1 MQRLFFLIIILFAV
15 EGSCYAQFQAL
26 QKLPW
31 YPTSS
36 CNSSIATT
44 TKPVAS
50 EVVTTNVLDELSAA
64 LRSNRYSE
72 VADELYPRAIRE
84 GYQRNAALYNN
95 ARRALRQ
102 LMREDATDNSW
113 KKMQQL
119 YADRFTNIGKDA
131 YQYINNLEGNTW
143 SEEQLTNEYV
153 YALTTNPNR
162 VNECYDATLK
172 LVKEAKGRVDMAIIL
187 QGMFAPL
194 NRASVANS
202 DITRQL
208 SEPYGEIKNWLDAS
222 EQFMEREH
230 SNDYIANYPQAT
242 LAQVRNE
249 CNRVIALNI
258 NTQRKE
264 EQQKKEELDEEYA
277 AARALFTK
285 GQYTEAYNACNEAL
299 RRHPS
304 PDLRALKSTILQT
317 CGTKASNA
325 QDRVAF
331 YIAAYEAG
339 RGGASQAVLNGILEA
354 IRANLFMSGIA
365 GTTHTTRRPMI
376 IRQRIWTIEELK
388 EKSN

>member
-1 MQRLFFLIIILFAV
+1 MQRLFLFIIILLV
-15 EGSCYAQFQAL
+15 VKGSCNAQFKAL
-26 QKLPW
+26 QNLPW
-31 YPTSS
+31 YPASNGHTSVVV
-36 CNSSIATT
+36 SSNPA
-44 TKPVAS
+44 AS
-50 EVVTTNVLDELSAA
+50 EIVTTNVLDELAAA
-64 LRSNRYSE
+64 LRANRYSE
-72 VADELYPRAIRE
+72 VADDLYARALSE

-95 ARRALRQ
+95 VRRAIRQ
-102 LMREDATDNSW
+102 LMRQDATDASW
-113 KKMQQL
+113 QKMQKL
-119 YADRFTNIGKDA
+119 YSDRFNNIGKDT
-131 YQYINNLEGNTW
+131 YQYINNLEGSTW
-143 SEEQLTNEYV
+143 SDEQLMNEYV
-153 YALTTNPNR
+153 FALTVNPNR

-172 LVKEAKGRVDMAIIL
+172 LVKEAKGRVDLAIIL

-194 NRASVANS
+194 NRASVANA

-208 SEPYGEIKNWLDAS
+208 SEPYSEIKNWLDAS

-230 SNDYIANYPQAT
+230 SNDYINNYQQAT

-249 CNRVIALNI
+249 CNRVIAQ
-258 NTQRKE
+258 NTNAQRKE
-264 EQQKKEELDEEYA
+264 EQQRKEELDQEYV
-277 AARALFTK
+277 AARALFTQGK
-285 GQYTEAYNACNEAL
+285 YTEAYNACNEAL

-304 PDLRALKSTILQT
+304 ADLRALKSTILQT

-339 RGGASQAVLNGILEA
+339 RGGASQAVLSGILEA

-365 GTTHTTRRPMI
+365 GTTHTTRKPMI